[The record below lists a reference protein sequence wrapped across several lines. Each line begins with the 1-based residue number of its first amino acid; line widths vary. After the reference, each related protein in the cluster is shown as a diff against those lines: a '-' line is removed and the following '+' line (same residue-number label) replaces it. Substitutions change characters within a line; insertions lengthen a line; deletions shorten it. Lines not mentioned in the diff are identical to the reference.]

1 CFFHAEDGI
10 RDPLV
15 TGVQTVLFRSGAGF
29 LFQIESLGD
38 GVDDAIRAAKTALAE
53 AERRWVKAQNNQPLR
68 TSRKTAAV
76 ARQTLDLHGQPGC
89 LTADDCDARAAKGG
103 IGGISGSV

>member
-1 CFFHAEDGI
+1 MI
-10 RDPLV
+10 
-15 TGVQTVLFRSGAGF
+15 
-29 LFQIESLGD
+29 
-38 GVDDAIRAAKTALAE
+38 AIRAAKTALAE

-76 ARQTLDLHGQPGC
+76 ARQTLDLHGQPGR